1 MLTELFA
8 DQAQTAIT
16 SGGTDAPASGTTET
30 LTPASGGG
38 FPAVSAASNSQ
49 FHIADPAAASELIAV
64 TQTGPAWTVTRGAD
78 GTAPVAHQAG
88 WTARQVVTAA
98 VLGSMVQVVDARAFG
113 AKGDGATDD
122 TSALAAW
129 IDAIG
134 QASGTFAVLPPGQY
148 MISAP
153 LPAISVNSVVV
164 VGCGWSYTNFG
175 QGSVISALPSYTS
188 SSATSGS
195 AMLSLAGEGN
205 RLEGVCIDGGGYA
218 PALISVTGG
227 HAQLTRIQAHHVS
240 ADGTCVAVGSGGNSC
255 WITDSVINGE
265 TTSGNIGLSLNDT
278 DAIIEGC
285 KWDNDYVCLEMGP
298 RAGGAQ
304 IIGCHFTP
312 GGAVGQ
318 NAIWF
323 NGSPNNVLI
332 TGCRFDNSIGS
343 PVQISPVG
351 STPVNIAIANCLFQS
366 KTLTAD
372 TYALVAVDTTDHAVN
387 GLSITNNACY
397 GGSDHLPAWFLAA
410 QTQAGA
416 SSANPQKIASAGCL
430 CSGNSAWV
438 GTSFYAADSTPT
450 VGRGDMVTTDGS
462 SYSAVP
468 DI

>member
-1 MLTELFA
+1 VLTELFA
-8 DQAQTAIT
+8 DLPQTTVT
-16 SGGTDAPASGTTET
+16 SGGSDAPAAGTIET

-38 FPAVSAASNSQ
+38 FPVVSAASGSQ

-64 TQTGPAWTVTRGAD
+64 TETGPAWTVTRGAE
-78 GTAPVAHQAG
+78 GTVPVAHQAG
-88 WTARQVVTAA
+88 WTARQVVTARG
-98 VLGSMVQVVDARAFG
+98 LGSMVQVVNARAFG
-113 AKGDGATDD
+113 ATGDGATDD
-122 TSALAAW
+122 TAALAAW

-153 LPAISVNSVVV
+153 LPVISVNSVVI
-164 VGCGWSYTNFG
+164 VGCGWSYTNF
-175 QGSVISALPSYTS
+175 QYGSVISALPSY
-188 SSATSGS
+188 ASGS
-195 AMLSLAGEGN
+195 AMVSLAGEGN
-205 RLEGVCIDGGGYA
+205 RLQGICVDGGGYA
-218 PALISVTGG
+218 PALISVAGG
-227 HAQLTRIQAHHVS
+227 HAQLTRIQAHHVA
-240 ADGTCVAVGSGGNSC
+240 ADGTCVAVGAGGNSC

-265 TTSGNIGLSLNDT
+265 TTTGNIGLSLNDT

-285 KWDNDYVCLEMGP
+285 KWDNDYVCLEMLS

-312 GGAVGQ
+312 GRTVGQ
-318 NAIWF
+318 NSIWF
-323 NGSPNNVLI
+323 NGSPNDVLI
-332 TGCRFDNSIGS
+332 ANCRFDNSIGS

-372 TYALVAVDTTDHAVN
+372 AYALVAVDTTDHAVN

-397 GGSDHLPAWFLAA
+397 GGGGNLPKYFLAA
-410 QTQAGA
+410 QTQAA
-416 SSANPQKIASAGCL
+416 AASANPQKIASAGSV

-450 VGRGDMVTTDGS
+450 VGRGNVVTTDGS